1 MQTALTVSIVL
12 NVLLT
17 GALIYLYRT
26 EDKRRKKPW
35 FDERLQASAR
45 DEYARLVDIGRRL
58 QIYR

>member
-26 EDKRRKKPW
+26 ADKRRKKPW
-35 FDERLQASAR
+35 FDEWLQASAR
-45 DEYARLVDIGRRL
+45 DEYARLVDIGCRL
-58 QIYR
+58 RIYR